1 MSIIDTSSELRYV
14 VAETTSIRT
23 LPTVF
28 PTLLNDVDLPLALI
42 IPGPAQEWNEHALQ
56 LYRTLRTYYIRIYV
70 KPVAQGLGID
80 EGATMVLPIID
91 SVGASLVRD
100 PTLNNSVDHIGQ
112 QGEFSDGGLTVLMY
126 GDVPYHGVEF
136 QIAITEKST

>member
-1 MSIIDTSSELRYV
+1 MSIIDTYSELRAV
-14 VAETTSIRT
+14 VALTTSIRS

-28 PTLLNDVDLPLALI
+28 PTQLNDVDLPLALI
-42 IPGPAQEWNEHALQ
+42 IPGPGQEWNEHSLR
-56 LYRTLRTYYIRIYV
+56 LYRSLRTYIVRIYV

-91 SVGASLVRD
+91 SVGSYLVRN

-112 QGEFSDGGLTVLMY
+112 QGEFSDGGLAVLMY